1 MIQEIIIQKVSVH
14 IAEVKSPHLLETV
27 RIYIENN
34 KQHFLDRSWT
44 CNVKTSLGIT
54 KNILYDVEEFKY
66 LREEIEKIVRLHL
79 YEHFKKSKPFA
90 IFDSW
95 INILQENGYQ
105 EPHIHGDCVS
115 GVLYLSE
122 ENSDI
127 EFLVFTNYNVN
138 DIRQSL
144 KPKKGQILLFDGKT
158 YHRVTESKKERISLA
173 FNIKVF

>member
-1 MIQEIIIQKVSVH
+1 VIQEIIIQKVSVH
-14 IAEVKSPHLLETV
+14 IAEVESPHLLETV

-54 KNILYDVEEFKY
+54 KNILYDVEELKY

>member
-79 YEHFKKSKPFA
+79 YEHFK
-90 IFDSW
+90 I
-95 INILQENGYQ
+95 
-105 EPHIHGDCVS
+105 
-115 GVLYLSE
+115 
-122 ENSDI
+122 
-127 EFLVFTNYNVN
+127 
-138 DIRQSL
+138 
-144 KPKKGQILLFDGKT
+144 ILLPT
-158 YHRVTESKKERISLA
+158 
-173 FNIKVF
+173 IKICLH